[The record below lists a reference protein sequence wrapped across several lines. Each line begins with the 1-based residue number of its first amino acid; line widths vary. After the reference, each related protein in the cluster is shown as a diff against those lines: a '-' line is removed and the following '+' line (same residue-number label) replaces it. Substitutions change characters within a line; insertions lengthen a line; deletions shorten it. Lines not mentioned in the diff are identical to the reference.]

1 MIKYIQLPYYFDA
14 ITMQKEVQQLNSN
27 LWKLHYQKLH
37 YEGNWSGI
45 PLRSVNG
52 NADNIIV
59 SPVQDIEYDDTI
71 FLEQC
76 AYIKEVL
83 NSFKCPLQT
92 VRLLKL
98 NAGAVIKEHRDIE
111 LNFEKGEIR
120 LHIPVVTN
128 DAVEFYLDNERIT
141 AKEGECWYMNF
152 NLPHHIR
159 NNSDVD
165 RIHLVIDAK
174 VNDWVKTV
182 FLADDIILKKEIEDT
197 TNERDAETKKLM
209 IARFRDMNTDTANKL
224 ADELE
229 EELRVQFPT
238 LII

>member
-1 MIKYIQLPYYFDA
+1 MIKYIQLPYYFNA
-14 ITMQKEVQQLNSN
+14 KLLQQDVELLDNS

-37 YEGNWSGI
+37 YEGDWSAI

-59 SPVQDIEYDDTI
+59 SPVQNVEYNDTI
-71 FLEQC
+71 FLKQC
-76 AYIKEVL
+76 PYIKQILL
-83 NSFKCPLQT
+83 NFKCPLQA

-128 DAVEFYLDNERIT
+128 DTVEFYLDSERIFV
-141 AKEGECWYMNF
+141 KEGECWYMNF
-152 NLPHHIR
+152 NLPHRIS
-159 NNSDVD
+159 NKSKFD

-174 VNDWVKTV
+174 VNDWVRDI
-182 FLADDIILKKEIEDT
+182 FSGDDIVLKKEMEESI
-197 TNERDAETKKLM
+197 NEPDAETKKIM
-209 IARFRDMNTDTANKL
+209 IARFREMNTDTANKL
-224 ADELE
+224 ADKLE
-229 EELRVQFPT
+229 EELCTQ
-238 LII
+238 